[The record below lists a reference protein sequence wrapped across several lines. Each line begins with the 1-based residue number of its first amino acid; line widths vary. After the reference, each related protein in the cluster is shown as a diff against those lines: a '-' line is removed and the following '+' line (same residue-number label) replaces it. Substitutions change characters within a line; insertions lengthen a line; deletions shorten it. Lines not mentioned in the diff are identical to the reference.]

1 MTKFESLQTD
11 FERAILRLAEV
22 LKEDKTDIVR
32 DSAIKRFEMAFDLSW
47 KTVKAFLE
55 EYHNITCVSPRN
67 CFKEA
72 FRVGVIDYDE
82 YWIKMIDLRNDTVHS
97 YSEILAEKIYRDF
110 PEALGFFKK
119 LAEIIKKAEAG

>member
-1 MTKFESLQTD
+1 
-11 FERAILRLAEV
+11 
-22 LKEDKTDIVR
+22 
-32 DSAIKRFEMAFDLSW
+32 
-47 KTVKAFLE
+47 
-55 EYHNITCVSPRN
+55 NITCVSPRN

-97 YSEILAEKIYRDF
+97 YSEILAEKIYRDL